1 MSFRAPVDGD
11 AATRRRWLVIA
22 GVTALVLLDVIL
34 VVWVLGR
41 PQTSEAGSQGPIP
54 GAPSSDVT
62 ADPDADGG
70 ETDPDSQ
77 PSEDPDAPAAIEPV
91 ASGPAARILTAL
103 DGEVAWR
110 ATTGEC
116 PAATARPEFSTDGGA
131 SWTTTDATGPTGVT
145 ALQRIIVSSADVAAM
160 VGAAPDG
167 CEPTLIRTYVAGDNY
182 EDYPAEVATVWHIDP
197 ADRAQVGTPDSVV
210 DAPCGVVIAVAPE
223 SDSSAA
229 VLCADGTV
237 STTTDAGV
245 TWSAPVDVSGAQSI
259 DAVDGGYLVARLGGT
274 ACAGV
279 GLSLVGAGA
288 DDTAAM
294 VAESGCVPVAGDL
307 TALAGQVAVSGVDG
321 AWWVWA
327 GDVLARSTDRGAT
340 WG

>member
-41 PQTSEAGSQGPIP
+41 PQTSEAGSQEPIT
-54 GAPSSDVT
+54 GAPSSGVT
-62 ADPDADGG
+62 AEPDADGG
-70 ETDPDSQ
+70 ETDPDVE
-77 PSEDPDAPAAIEPV
+77 PSEDPDGPAAIEPV

-103 DGEVAWR
+103 DGDVAWR

-116 PAATARPEFSTDGGA
+116 PAATASPEFSTDGGA

-182 EDYPAEVATVWHIDP
+182 EDYPAEVAAAWHVDP
-197 ADRAQVGTPDSVV
+197 ADRASVNAPGGV
-210 DAPCGVVIAVAPE
+210 VEAPCAAVVAIAAA
-223 SDSSAA
+223 SDAAAA
-229 VLCADGTV
+229 VLCADGTMA
-237 STTTDAGV
+237 TTTDAGAA
-245 TWSAPVDVSGAQSI
+245 WSTPVAVAGAQ
-259 DAVDGGYLVARLGGT
+259 AVAPTSGGYVVARLGGT
-274 ACAGV
+274 SCTGV
-279 GLSLVGAGA
+279 GIAVVDADGASA
-288 DDTAAM
+288 T
-294 VAESGCVPVAGDL
+294 ESGCLSVSGDL
-307 TALAGQVAVSGVDG
+307 ASLAGQIAVSDG
-321 AWWVWA
+321 DGTLWLWA
-327 GDVLARSTDRGAT
+327 GEALARSTDRGAT

>member
-41 PQTSEAGSQGPIP
+41 PQTSEAGSRGPIP

-77 PSEDPDAPAAIEPV
+77 PSEDPDASAAIEPV

-116 PAATARPEFSTDGGA
+116 PAATASPEFTTDGGA
-131 SWTTTDATGPTGVT
+131 SWTMTDATGPTGVT

-182 EDYPAEVATVWHIDP
+182 EDYPAEVAAAWHIDP
-197 ADRAQVGTPDSVV
+197 ADRASVNAPGGV
-210 DAPCGVVIAVAPE
+210 VEAPCAAVVAIAAASDVA
-223 SDSSAA
+223 AA
-229 VLCADGTV
+229 VLCADGTIA
-237 STTTDAGV
+237 TTTDAGAV
-245 TWSAPVDVSGAQSI
+245 WSTPLAVAGAQALAPTS
-259 DAVDGGYLVARLGGT
+259 GGYVVARLGGSS
-274 ACAGV
+274 CEGV
-279 GLSLVGAGA
+279 GLSLV
-288 DDTAAM
+288 DTAGSSATD
-294 VAESGCVPVAGDL
+294 SGCLPVPRDL
-307 TALAGQVAVSGVDG
+307 ASLAGQVAVSDG
-321 AWWVWA
+321 DGTLWLWA
-327 GDVLARSTDRGAT
+327 GEALARSADRGAT

>member
-77 PSEDPDAPAAIEPV
+77 PSEDPDASAAIEPV

-116 PAATARPEFSTDGGA
+116 PAATASPEFSTDGGA

-182 EDYPAEVATVWHIDP
+182 EDYPAEVAAAWHVDP
-197 ADRAQVGTPDSVV
+197 ADRASVNAPGGV
-210 DAPCGVVIAVAPE
+210 VEAPCAAVVAIAAASDVA
-223 SDSSAA
+223 AA
-229 VLCADGTV
+229 VLCADGSV
-237 STTTDAGV
+237 STTADAGAA
-245 TWSAPVDVSGAQSI
+245 WSTPVAVAGAQ
-259 DAVDGGYLVARLGGT
+259 ALAPTDGGFVVARLGGT

-279 GLSLVGAGA
+279 GIAIVDAAGAGA
-288 DDTAAM
+288 TD
-294 VAESGCVPVAGDL
+294 SGCLPVPGEL
-307 TALAGQVAVSGVDG
+307 SALAGQVAVSDG
-321 AWWVWA
+321 EGTLWLWA
-327 GDVLARSTDRGAT
+327 GEALVRSTDRGAT